1 MCLSGGRRSKSRLA
15 WRLGDMMAGM
25 TTKTFKHGT
34 SGYVHHKCRCDV
46 CRAAKSAAAAKYR
59 ADNIER
65 VKARDAEYRA
75 ANKEKIAESAAS
87 HYSRNRARVKAKSSA
102 YYAAN
107 REQVAARRAE
117 YCVANREDIA
127 AYQAEYRAANRGKL
141 AAYGAEYRAAN
152 PEVYRAAGLR
162 RRARK
167 ADNGVWD
174 ILPGEWER
182 VAARYRGCC
191 AYCGVEDDN
200 LEMDHVV
207 PVAKGGG
214 HRIGNFVPACR
225 SCNSS
230 KNDRF
235 LSEWK
240 LWKVKV
246 GK

>member
-1 MCLSGGRRSKSRLA
+1 
-15 WRLGDMMAGM
+15 MMAGM
-25 TTKTFKHGT
+25 TTKTFKHGM
-34 SGYVHHKCRCDV
+34 SGYNNHKCRCDV
-46 CRAAKSAAAAKYR
+46 CRAGKSAAAAKYNAATREYR
-59 ADNIER
+59 A
-65 VKARDAEYRA
+65 ARAVGYRA
-75 ANKEKIAESAAS
+75 ANKEKIAAQKAEYNAA
-87 HYSRNRARVKAKSSA
+87 NKEKLAAQRAE

-107 REQVAARRAE
+107 KEKIAAQQAE
-117 YCVANREDIA
+117 YCAANKEKRA
-127 AYQAEYRAANRGKL
+127 AQKAEYNAANKEKL
-141 AAYGAEYRAAN
+141 AAQRARYRAAN
-152 PEVYRAAGLR
+152 PEVFRAAGHR

-167 ADNGVWD
+167 ADNGVWE
-174 ILPGEWER
+174 ILSGEWER
-182 VAARYRGCC
+182 VVARYRGCC

-214 HRIGNFVPACR
+214 HRIGNFVPACQ

-230 KNDRF
+230 KNDKF